1 MNRVALSLGL
11 ASVVLTACAEE
22 IKLTRSDEG
31 RPIKMLTVGKTN
43 ETQTK
48 EYLGSIAAAQEVQL
62 SFEVPGQIV
71 EFTAISGQRVAAGE
85 LLAKIDPVNYEA
97 TMATAVAQLD
107 ASRADVERKR
117 KLVEIG
123 GVSRVA
129 LEEAE
134 RRLTAAESDVA
145 TATKRLNDTELRA
158 PFAGVV
164 AETLQENFANVRM
177 KQAVLTLQDPTWME
191 IEVSVPETDAV
202 LAEPGLTLIER
213 NKRLDA
219 KVIVSALPDREFDAN
234 ISEFSTTADPVTHTY
249 SVTLVFET
257 PADVSVLAG
266 MTAHVSVDRGG
277 RGKAA
282 TSFRLPVQVVAGD
295 SEKEPYVWVIQEDM
309 TAARRS
315 VTVGEMSG
323 SMIQVLT
330 GLELGDRVALTGV
343 HHLRE
348 GLSVREWEAK

>member
-1 MNRVALSLGL
+1 MNRIALSLGL
-11 ASVVLTACAEE
+11 ATVLLTACAEE
-22 IKLTRSDEG
+22 AKVVRSDEG
-31 RPIKMLTVGKTN
+31 RPIKMLTVGRTDD
-43 ETQTK
+43 TQNH
-48 EYLGSIAAAQEVQL
+48 EYLGSIAAAQEVKL
-62 SFEVPGQIV
+62 GFEVPGQIT
-71 EFTAISGQRVAAGE
+71 EFVVISGQRVAAGD
-85 LLAKIDPVNYEA
+85 LLAKLDSTNYQA
-97 TMATAVAQLD
+97 TQAAAVAQLD
-107 ASRADVERKR
+107 ASKADVERKR

-164 AETLQENFANVRM
+164 AETLQENFANVRA
-177 KQAVLTLQDPTWME
+177 KQAILTLQDPTWME

-202 LAEPGLTLIER
+202 LANPGLTLIER
-213 NKRLDA
+213 NERLDA
-219 KVIVSALPDREFDAN
+219 KVIISALPDREFEAN
-234 ISEFSTTADPVTHTY
+234 VSEFSTTADPVAHTY

-257 PADVSVLAG
+257 PEDVSILAG
-266 MTAHVSVDRGG
+266 MTAHVSIG
-277 RGKAA
+277 RDTSSKSSS
-282 TSFRLPVQVVAGD
+282 SFRLPVQVVAGD
-295 SEKEPYVWVIQEDM
+295 DEKNAYVWVIGENM

-315 VTVGEMSG
+315 VTIGEMSG

-330 GLELGDRVALTGV
+330 GLKLGDRVALTGV

-348 GLSVREWEAK
+348 GLSVRDWEAK

>member
-11 ASVVLTACAEE
+11 ASVLLTACAEE
-22 IKLTRSDEG
+22 VKLTRSDEG
-31 RPIKMLTVGKTN
+31 RPIKMLTIGKTDD
-43 ETQTK
+43 TQK
-48 EYLGSIAAAQEVQL
+48 REYLGSIAAAQEVEL
-62 SFEVPGQIV
+62 GFEVPGQII
-71 EFTAISGQRVAAGE
+71 EFIAISGQRVAAGD
-85 LLAKIDPVNYEA
+85 LLAKLDSTNFA
-97 TMATAVAQLD
+97 ASKATASAQLG
-107 ASRADVERKR
+107 ASKADVERKR

-145 TATKRLNDTELRA
+145 TASKRLNDTELRA

-164 AETLQENFANVRM
+164 AETLQENFANVRS
-177 KQAVLTLQDPTWME
+177 KQGILTLQDPTWME

-202 LAEPGLTLIER
+202 LANPGLTLVER
-213 NKRLDA
+213 NERLDA
-219 KVIVSALPDREFDAN
+219 KVIISALPDREFDAN

-266 MTAHVSVDRGG
+266 MTAHVSIGLSN

-295 SEKEPYVWVIQEDM
+295 NEKEPYVWVIGENM

-330 GLELGDRVALTGV
+330 GLKLGDRVALTGV